1 MSVPAEIEDLI
12 AGAALSA
19 HLATTVDDRPHVA
32 PVWYGY
38 DDGIV
43 STLTGGRKLE
53 NCRRNQRVAVSIERL
68 REGDP
73 VWMVAMQGTAEI
85 VEDAGRI
92 EAARERIFPKY
103 RDRETDSHE
112 ADSHETDG
120 GEDDAGSGGSSNA
133 LIEVS
138 IGSATLQ
145 RY

>member
-1 MSVPAEIEDLI
+1 
-12 AGAALSA
+12 
-19 HLATTVDDRPHVA
+19 
-32 PVWYGY
+32 
-38 DDGIV
+38 
-43 STLTGGRKLE
+43 
-53 NCRRNQRVAVSIERL
+53 
-68 REGDP
+68 
-73 VWMVAMQGTAEI
+73 MVAMQGTAEI